1 MPFSQ
6 GRNNTCAAP
15 NAGQRPHLKN
25 FSLLQDGVVRTRR
38 LAPAYDLLSTRLVIP
53 EKDAPEEMAL
63 TINGKKNKLKF
74 EDFAKNIRLNA
85 KQFRTACDQL
95 AASRPVLFALV
106 QKSFLPEDLKKDY
119 AKLLVE
125 RATRLGLL
133 SDSGDM

>member
-1 MPFSQ
+1 MCSAKCRSKAASEKLF
-6 GRNNTCAAP
+6 AAP
-15 NAGQRPHLKN
+15 GW
-25 FSLLQDGVVRTRR
+25 GCTRR

-53 EKDAPEEMAL
+53 EKDDPEEMAL

>member
-25 FSLLQDGVVRTRR
+25 FSMLQDGVVRTRR

-74 EDFAKNIRLNA
+74 EDFASFAKNIGLNA

-95 AASRPVLFALV
+95 AASLPVLFALV
-106 QKSFLPEDLKKDY
+106 QKSFLPEELK
-119 AKLLVE
+119 
-125 RATRLGLL
+125 RTTQNFWR
-133 SDSGDM
+133 SGP

>member
-15 NAGQRPHLKN
+15 NAGQRPYLKN
-25 FSLLQDGVVRTRR
+25 FSLLQGGCTRR

-63 TINGKKNKLKF
+63 TTNDKKKLKF
-74 EDFAKNIRLNA
+74 EDIAKNIRLNA

-95 AASRPVLFALV
+95 AASLPVLFALV
-106 QKSFLPEDLKKDY
+106 QKSFLQLKKDY
-119 AKLLVE
+119 AKLLEE

-133 SDSGDM
+133 SDSGGM